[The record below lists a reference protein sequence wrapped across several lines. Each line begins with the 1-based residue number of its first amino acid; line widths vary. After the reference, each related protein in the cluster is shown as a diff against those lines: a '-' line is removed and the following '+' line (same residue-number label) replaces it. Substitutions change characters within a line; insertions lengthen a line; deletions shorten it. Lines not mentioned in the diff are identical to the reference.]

1 MTMLRQWEGRTALV
15 VAFLVGG
22 SLPVVAQETL
32 FLGDVARLR
41 GVVSAVIAPGGE
53 AVAFV
58 RIVPRVPLTDEDG
71 AARAHLHVVTPDG
84 RERSFVTG
92 DASVSN
98 IAWTPDGSGIS
109 FLTRRATDD
118 HRSLYVIPRDGGEAR
133 MVVGHDSSI
142 SEYAWS
148 PDGRRV
154 AFLAQVPTTD
164 AERDLERKGFNQI
177 VYEESARPVRVAD
190 VPSDDIA
197 THAG

>member
-71 AARAHLHVVTPDG
+71 AGPGPPARRDP
-84 RERSFVTG
+84 RR
-92 DASVSN
+92 
-98 IAWTPDGSGIS
+98 
-109 FLTRRATDD
+109 TRT
-118 HRSLYVIPRDGGEAR
+118 LVRDR
-133 MVVGHDSSI
+133 
-142 SEYAWS
+142 
-148 PDGRRV
+148 
-154 AFLAQVPTTD
+154 
-164 AERDLERKGFNQI
+164 
-177 VYEESARPVRVAD
+177 
-190 VPSDDIA
+190 
-197 THAG
+197 